1 MSRDDRPEGL
11 AAWTDLCNIV
21 DSVRLALNRE
31 LQQQVGVTLAEN
43 LVLCHVAM
51 APGQRLRMIDIAQ
64 LLMIGKSAVTK
75 TVDRLE
81 ERGLLARSRD
91 SADRR
96 TIYAVLTPQGT
107 KVFGQT
113 QPVYIGAVGR
123 YFSDLLTEGELAG
136 LRRASDRIKS
146 ERPGGPG
153 AGARPAFLR
162 A

>member
-1 MSRDDRPEGL
+1 MSHDDRPEGL

-31 LQQQVGVTLAEN
+31 LLQQAGVTLAEN

-64 LLMIGKSAVTK
+64 LLAIGKSAVTK

-81 ERGLLARSRD
+81 ERGLLTRSRD

-96 TIYAVLTPQGT
+96 TIYAVLTPQGA

-113 QPVYIGAVGR
+113 QPVYVGAVGR
-123 YFSDLLTEGELAG
+123 YFSGLLTETELAS
-136 LRRASDRIKS
+136 LRHASDRLKA
-146 ERPGGPG
+146 EVPGSVTRSPQTAKGMH
-153 AGARPAFLR
+153 
-162 A
+162 